1 MQVTK
6 KIFTREAAKKIFYQ
20 CNLSLPLKNYSN
32 STSLCWKTKSRI
44 FYYLKGKNLWKKLVE
59 FCLFVCVCV
68 FFKQKI
74 FSCTFD
80 LCGRVGDKKNFH
92 PTDFRKQDY
101 FFWLKYSNKLLDKQR
116 CLMQTYVTSQ
126 FNYCPLL
133 WMFHSRKLNN
143 RTSSIYTKE
152 VWVLFTGITKL
163 LLRSC

>member
-1 MQVTK
+1 M
-6 KIFTREAAKKIFYQ
+6 
-20 CNLSLPLKNYSN
+20 LKNKEPHF
-32 STSLCWKTKSRI
+32 LL
-44 FYYLKGKNLWKKLVE
+44 FEGKKLVE
-59 FCLFVCVCV
+59 KASGILFVCVCV
-68 FFKQKI
+68 FFFKQKI

>member
-1 MQVTK
+1 M
-6 KIFTREAAKKIFYQ
+6 
-20 CNLSLPLKNYSN
+20 LKNKEPHF
-32 STSLCWKTKSRI
+32 LL
-44 FYYLKGKNLWKKLVE
+44 FEGKKLVE
-59 FCLFVCVCV
+59 KASGILFVCVCV
-68 FFKQKI
+68 FFFKQKI

-133 WMFHSRKLNN
+133 SMFHSRKLNN

>member
-1 MQVTK
+1 M
-6 KIFTREAAKKIFYQ
+6 
-20 CNLSLPLKNYSN
+20 LKNKEPHF
-32 STSLCWKTKSRI
+32 LL
-44 FYYLKGKNLWKKLVE
+44 FEGKKLVE
-59 FCLFVCVCV
+59 KASGILFVCVCV
-68 FFKQKI
+68 FFFKQKI

-92 PTDFRKQDY
+92 PTDFRKQHY

>member
-1 MQVTK
+1 M
-6 KIFTREAAKKIFYQ
+6 
-20 CNLSLPLKNYSN
+20 LKNKEPHF
-32 STSLCWKTKSRI
+32 LL
-44 FYYLKGKNLWKKLVE
+44 FEGKKLVE
-59 FCLFVCVCV
+59 KASGILFVCVCV
-68 FFKQKI
+68 FFFKQKI

-116 CLMQTYVTSQ
+116 CLMKTYVTSQ
-126 FNYCPLL
+126 FNFCPLL